1 MSLDKLINQGATIID
16 VRSPMEFAG
25 GSVPGAINIP
35 LNEVS
40 TRVEEFKSMEGPLV
54 LCCMSGNRSGQA
66 CAFLGAQGI
75 ECYNGGSWYDV
86 NALVPEQG

>member
-1 MSLDKLINQGATIID
+1 MNLEQLISQGATIID
-16 VRSPMEFAG
+16 VRSIMEFAG

-40 TRVEEFKSMEGPLV
+40 SRVEEFKTLEGPLV

-66 CAFLGAQGI
+66 CSFLSAQGI
-75 ECYNGGSWYDV
+75 QCYNGGSWLDV
-86 NALVPEQG
+86 NAVVPQQA

>member
-1 MSLDKLINQGATIID
+1 MSLQKLINEGAKIID

-35 LNEVS
+35 LNEVPA
-40 TRVEEFKSMEGPLV
+40 RVDEFKAMEGPLV

-75 ECYNGGSWYDV
+75 EVYIGGSWYDV
-86 NALVPEQG
+86 NALVPQNA